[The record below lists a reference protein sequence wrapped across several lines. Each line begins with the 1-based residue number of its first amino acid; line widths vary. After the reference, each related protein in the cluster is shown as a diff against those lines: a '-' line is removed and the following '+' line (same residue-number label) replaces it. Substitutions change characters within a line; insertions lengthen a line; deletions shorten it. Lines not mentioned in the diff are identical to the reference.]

1 VPVLE
6 PALVIPNLRQGRDAA
21 SLLAYLQSR
30 DEGELRVIGGDV
42 HGPDPAGLDH
52 AELARLLEEPVGR
65 AEVRPSR
72 PVWLCTIASSRD
84 LPDPSDA
91 QWAAFGREVL
101 AAAQVVPDGDERAC
115 RWVALR
121 SRPRE
126 VHLVATLVREDGLRV
141 AEGYRRQQAVWVAC
155 QEIAT
160 RYATP
165 YRDAPVTGPGTQEL
179 LAAAAARPAVTIT
192 REPSGSVV
200 ARGGDALAQ
209 SLLSRAGFSFSRDWH
224 GPRHRL
230 ATTMS
235 RPEQA
240 AITGYALEML
250 RAARYEV
257 GVSPDLDVPGRPAPG
272 EVLGPYRA
280 GAELLAVTDRIKG
293 AGSGAEL
300 GAALEHL
307 VHPEHGAV
315 ERLREALEAAG
326 EQVTDLDDGAYEL
339 ADRLGAA
346 ADMVAA
352 AQAELGGVEDG
363 VQALGA
369 IGPAAAQV
377 AAAASP
383 AVKRARASGDPA
395 AAGSPALPAPPGS
408 PACGPSSRAR

>member
-1 VPVLE
+1 
-6 PALVIPNLRQGRDAA
+6 
-21 SLLAYLQSR
+21 
-30 DEGELRVIGGDV
+30 
-42 HGPDPAGLDH
+42 
-52 AELARLLEEPVGR
+52 
-65 AEVRPSR
+65 
-72 PVWLCTIASSRD
+72 
-84 LPDPSDA
+84 
-91 QWAAFGREVL
+91 
-101 AAAQVVPDGDERAC
+101 
-115 RWVALR
+115 
-121 SRPRE
+121 
-126 VHLVATLVREDGLRV
+126 
-141 AEGYRRQQAVWVAC
+141 
-155 QEIAT
+155 
-160 RYATP
+160 
-165 YRDAPVTGPGTQEL
+165 
-179 LAAAAARPAVTIT
+179 
-192 REPSGSVV
+192 
-200 ARGGDALAQ
+200 
-209 SLLSRAGFSFSRDWH
+209 
-224 GPRHRL
+224 
-230 ATTMS
+230 
-235 RPEQA
+235 
-240 AITGYALEML
+240 ML

-346 ADMVAA
+346 ADIITW
-352 AQAELGGVEDG
+352 AQDELILVENELR
-363 VQALGA
+363 AIGA
-369 IGPAAAQV
+369 IGPAAQV